1 MKALAIFFFSLLCI
15 SSYAENLKIGFID
28 TNIVV
33 TSLTQYKENID
44 SISREFEPKKQELLD
59 LFNHI
64 ELLRTNIESTKTSSP
79 SKPLNEEL
87 TNLAKLELNFKKE
100 TEFWQKT
107 MNNKKLILLK
117 NIEMIVNQAINE
129 YASQEEYDLILYE
142 NVAFVS
148 NFKCPSKI
156 HLNTQRLE
164 VRHHSN
170 ATKVFYMC
178 SSLFQLAQRSRD
190 FSQVYQKAEQI
201 HKMTTSFIQDNFERY
216 L

>member
-1 MKALAIFFFSLLCI
+1 MRVLLFLIFCLVCI
-15 SSYAENLKIGFID
+15 PSYAANIKIGFID

-33 TSLTQYKENID
+33 TSLNQYKDSVD

-64 ELLRTNIESTKTSSP
+64 ELLRANIESNKNTSS
-79 SKPLNEEL
+79 SKSLNEEL
-87 TNLAKLELNFKKE
+87 KNLAKLELNFKEE

-107 MNNKKLILLK
+107 MNNKKLILLN

-129 YASQEEYDLILYE
+129 YATQEEYDLILYE

-148 NFKCPSKI
+148 DKVDITEEIIKKI
-156 HLNTQRLE
+156 E
-164 VRHHSN
+164 
-170 ATKVFYMC
+170 K
-178 SSLFQLAQRSRD
+178 
-190 FSQVYQKAEQI
+190 
-201 HKMTTSFIQDNFERY
+201 QD